1 MQQNTRKNFTDVQTQ
16 VAAIQAND
24 EKVLKELYAV
34 GFPNTEAFI
43 IANSG
48 TAEEAKDIYQE
59 AFIAAWQNVKAG
71 KFVPLQGASLE
82 AYIFQVAKYKWFDY
96 LKAAKRIPKMPVRE
110 NIIIEETY
118 NEEEQA
124 YIEKVQHHFKN
135 MGEPCRQVLTLFY
148 FMKQS
153 MSKIAAA
160 FSWTEAT
167 AKNNKYRCL
176 QRLRSMVTGTGK

>member
-1 MQQNTRKNFTDVQTQ
+1 MQQNTRKSFTDVQTQ

-24 EKVLKELYAV
+24 EKVLKELYTANYY
-34 GFPNTEAFI
+34 NTEAFI

-59 AFIAAWQNVKAG
+59 AFVAAWQNVKAG
-71 KFVPLQGASLE
+71 RFVAQEGSSLE

-96 LKAAKRIPKMPVRE
+96 LKAAKRNHKVPVEE
-110 NIIIEETY
+110 NIFIEETF

-153 MSKIAAA
+153 MSKIAAV

-176 QRLRSMVTGTGK
+176 QRLRSMVIGD